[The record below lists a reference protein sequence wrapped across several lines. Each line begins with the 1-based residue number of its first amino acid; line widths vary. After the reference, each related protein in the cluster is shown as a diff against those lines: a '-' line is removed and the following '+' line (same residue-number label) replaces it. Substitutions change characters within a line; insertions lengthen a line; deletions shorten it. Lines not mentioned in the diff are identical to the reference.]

1 MAGTFLLY
9 ALTMFGES
17 LGQMGTLP
25 PFLAAWGPD
34 ILLLTVALSRLYF
47 VSVRR

>member
-1 MAGTFLLY
+1 MAGTFILY

-17 LGQMGTLP
+17 LGQMGSLP
-25 PFLAAWGPD
+25 PLAAAWFPD
-34 ILLLTVALSRLYF
+34 ALLLTIALSRLYF